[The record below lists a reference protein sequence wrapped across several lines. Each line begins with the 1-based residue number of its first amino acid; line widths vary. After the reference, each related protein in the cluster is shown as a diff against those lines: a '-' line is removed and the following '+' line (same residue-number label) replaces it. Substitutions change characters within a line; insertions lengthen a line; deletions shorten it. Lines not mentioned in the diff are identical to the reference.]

1 MLQEVLM
8 QSAANDHKTK
18 SKNTKG
24 TSKAVTSPY
33 VEGIGIEDYMN

>member
-8 QSAANDHKTK
+8 QSANDHKTK

-24 TSKAVTSPY
+24 SSKAVSSPY

>member
-8 QSAANDHKTK
+8 QSANDYK
-18 SKNTKG
+18 SKSKTTKG
-24 TSKAVTSPY
+24 SSKAITSPY